1 MNYRLTIRE
10 CNESAVVF
18 ATDLM
23 ISKLI
28 DDQTIHF
35 DATFKVVPRLFYQ
48 LFTIAFTT
56 VFPSII
62 LVGCWFH
69 YTKALHEKVQKLDL
83 GKLYKINKVFKTWI
97 NQLMS
102 LPFLVEEDIQPT
114 YLTINLPTDGLNGS
128 ELELINSFKKYFTK
142 TWIDGSV
149 SLSVF
154 YYEINTNNGAESYHK
169 SLQSCI
175 KTNHPNIWKFMSLM
189 NNVLSD
195 YDLEI
200 RRLDNGLETT
210 RGPKLITRLNADLR
224 TKYKTK
230 YLNKTYT
237 PLEYINCISLT
248 IGSENKTI

>member
-1 MNYRLTIRE
+1 
-10 CNESAVVF
+10 
-18 ATDLM
+18 
-23 ISKLI
+23 
-28 DDQTIHF
+28 
-35 DATFKVVPRLFYQ
+35 
-48 LFTIAFTT
+48 
-56 VFPSII
+56 
-62 LVGCWFH
+62 
-69 YTKALHEKVQKLDL
+69 
-83 GKLYKINKVFKTWI
+83 
-97 NQLMS
+97 MS

-210 RGPKLITRLNADLR
+210 RGPKLILV
-224 TKYKTK
+224 
-230 YLNKTYT
+230 
-237 PLEYINCISLT
+237 
-248 IGSENKTI
+248 